1 MQALMN
7 DSPPPTN
14 EPVVRILLA
23 EDNDGDIFLVR
34 RALEKRG
41 VPHQLTVAR
50 NGEEALQLLERAEGG
65 PSSEAP
71 ALILLDLNLPK
82 IDGTQVLSRIR
93 KTNAFSATP
102 VIVLTS
108 SDSPKDRESALALGA
123 NVYFRKPTDLQSF
136 MHLGEVVERVL
147 QNRSSL

>member
-1 MQALMN
+1 MN
-7 DSPPPTN
+7 DLSPSTN
-14 EPVVRILLA
+14 QRAVRILLA

-41 VPHQLTVAR
+41 VYHQLTVAR
-50 NGEEALQLLERAEGG
+50 NGEEALELLERAETG
-65 PSSEAP
+65 PSAEAP
-71 ALILLDLNLPK
+71 GLILLDLNLPK

-136 MHLGEVVERVL
+136 MHLGEVVEQVL
-147 QNRSSL
+147 QGHSAC